1 MVDGGPESAVLKV
14 SRGPRPGTY
23 RETQRG
29 GADLEGGENIE
40 KNINIFFL

>member
-23 RETQRG
+23 RETQKG
-29 GADLEGGENIE
+29 GGQTKGMGEY
-40 KNINIFFL
+40 